1 MKVFSVGNRQSVI
14 ARAFAVLKSSRVC
27 RTFLVLGAAAVVL
40 FLAGPTADA
49 QGIPK
54 PTFVERAE
62 TPEDVVST
70 IELLLLLTVL
80 TLAPSILIMTTAFTR
95 IIIVLSFVRRALG
108 TNELPPNQL
117 LIGLALILTA
127 MVMRPTITDIKDNA
141 MQPYLDGAVTQDYAF
156 KYSVDSLRKFMFTHV
171 DPDDLRLFK
180 EINDDPQN
188 PKPWAK
194 YGDVD
199 TFVLI
204 PAFVTSELKRG
215 FYMGFILY
223 LPFLVIDLVIATV
236 LISMGMLVLPPVLI
250 SLPFKLLLFVMV
262 DGWNLVVMGI
272 VRSFQIAPTL

>member
-1 MKVFSVGNRQSVI
+1 MKTL
-14 ARAFAVLKSSRVC
+14 LKSRWV
-27 RTFLVLGAAAVVL
+27 RRGLVMLMVL
-40 FLAGPTADA
+40 AGMVLVGPTAEA
-49 QGIPK
+49 QFVPK

-62 TPEDVVST
+62 TPEDVVTT

-95 IIIVLSFVRRALG
+95 IVIVLSFLRRALG
-108 TNELPPNQL
+108 TVELPPNQL
-117 LIGLALILTA
+117 LIGLALLLTA
-127 MVMRPTITDIKDNA
+127 MVMRPTISDVKDNA
-141 MQPYLDGAVTQDYAF
+141 MQPYLDGQITQQQAF
-156 KYSVDSLRKFMFTHV
+156 EHSVGSLREFMFTHV
-171 DPDDLRLFK
+171 DHDDLRLFK
-180 EINDDPQN
+180 EINEDPEN
-188 PKPWAK
+188 PETWTT

-250 SLPFKLLLFVMV
+250 SMPFKLLLFVMV

>member
-1 MKVFSVGNRQSVI
+1 MKVSAIGNRQSAI
-14 ARAFAVLKSSRVC
+14 GRTFAVLKSSKLC
-27 RTFLVLGAAAVVL
+27 RTVLVLGAAAVVL
-40 FLAGPTADA
+40 FLAGPAADA

-95 IIIVLSFVRRALG
+95 IIIVLSFLRRALG

-141 MQPYLDGAVTQDYAF
+141 MQPYLDGAMTQDDAF
-156 KYSVDSLRKFMFTHV
+156 KYSVDSLRQFMFTHV

-180 EINDDPQN
+180 EINEDPQA
-188 PKPWAK
+188 PVSWET

>member
-1 MKVFSVGNRQSVI
+1 MKLSVI
-14 ARAFAVLKSSRVC
+14 GNQQSAIGRFLAVCMDSKLF

-95 IIIVLSFVRRALG
+95 IIIVLSFLRRALG

-141 MQPYLDGAVTQDYAF
+141 MQPYLDGAMTQDVAF
-156 KYSVDSLRKFMFTHV
+156 KYSVDSLRQFMFAHV

-180 EINDDPQN
+180 EINEDPQN
-188 PKPWAK
+188 PETWTN
-194 YGDVD
+194 YGHVD

>member
-1 MKVFSVGNRQSVI
+1 
-14 ARAFAVLKSSRVC
+14 
-27 RTFLVLGAAAVVL
+27 
-40 FLAGPTADA
+40 
-49 QGIPK
+49 
-54 PTFVERAE
+54 
-62 TPEDVVST
+62 
-70 IELLLLLTVL
+70 
-80 TLAPSILIMTTAFTR
+80 MTTAFTR
-95 IIIVLSFVRRALG
+95 IIIVLSFLRRALG

-141 MQPYLDGAVTQDYAF
+141 MQPYLDGAMTQDVAF
-156 KYSVDSLRKFMFTHV
+156 KYSVDSLRQFMFAHV

-180 EINDDPQN
+180 EINEDPQN
-188 PKPWAK
+188 PETWTN
-194 YGDVD
+194 YGHVD

>member
-1 MKVFSVGNRQSVI
+1 MKLSVI
-14 ARAFAVLKSSRVC
+14 GNQQSAIGRFLAVCMDSKLF

-95 IIIVLSFVRRALG
+95 IIIVLSFLRRALG

-141 MQPYLDGAVTQDYAF
+141 MQPYLDGAMTQDVAF
-156 KYSVDSLRKFMFTHV
+156 KYSVDSLRQFMFAHV

-180 EINDDPQN
+180 EINEDPQN
-188 PKPWAK
+188 PETWTD
-194 YGDVD
+194 YGHVD

>member
-1 MKVFSVGNRQSVI
+1 VKSRRLITWAGRCAGLLVAALLLLVCTGTGAEAQPVF
-14 ARAFAVLKSSRVC
+14 
-27 RTFLVLGAAAVVL
+27 
-40 FLAGPTADA
+40 
-49 QGIPK
+49 K

-62 TPEDVVST
+62 SPEDVVT
-70 IELLLLLTVL
+70 TLELLLLLTVL

-95 IIIVLSFVRRALG
+95 IVIVLSFLRRALG

-127 MVMRPTITDIKDNA
+127 MVMRPTISDIQQNA
-141 MQPYLDGAVTQDYAF
+141 LSPYLDEQITQQEAF
-156 KYSVDSLRKFMFTHV
+156 DYSVGSLRNFMFAHV
-171 DPDDLRLFK
+171 SPEDLRLFK
-180 EINDDPQN
+180 ELSEDPEH
-188 PKPWAK
+188 PEVWET

-199 TFVLI
+199 TFVLV

-223 LPFLVIDLVIATV
+223 VPFLVIDLIVATV

-262 DGWNLVVMGI
+262 DGWNLVVLAI
-272 VRSFQIAPTL
+272 VRSFQIVPTL

>member
-1 MKVFSVGNRQSVI
+1 MKLSVIDNRQSAI
-14 ARAFAVLKSSRVC
+14 GRFLAVCMDSKLF

-95 IIIVLSFVRRALG
+95 IIIVLSFLRRALG

-141 MQPYLDGAVTQDYAF
+141 MQPYLDGAMTQDVAF
-156 KYSVDSLRKFMFTHV
+156 KYSVDSLRQFMFAHV

-180 EINDDPQN
+180 EINEDPQN
-188 PKPWAK
+188 PETWTN
-194 YGDVD
+194 YGHVD